1 MDNNFEIDRSLYDN
15 PTKTEYNYV
24 SEPGL
29 SEQIIRKISKLKN
42 EPTWMLK
49 KRLDSY
55 KIFKELKMP
64 TWGPD
69 ISDLDLNKII
79 YYLDPKAKRIQ
90 KNGKMYQKRLKQYLK
105 N

>member
-29 SEQIIRKISKLKN
+29 SEKIIRKISKLKN

-69 ISDLDLNKII
+69 LSNLDLNKII
-79 YYLDPKAKRIQ
+79 YYLDPKAK
-90 KNGKMYQKRLKQYLK
+90 KNSKKS
-105 N
+105 